1 MHTYCHQKTCTIM
14 FTAALFIIAQNWRLP
29 KCLSTVKRV
38 NKSWYIHTIGH
49 YTSRRMDN
57 LQLLTTWMDLTN
69 RMLSKGSQ
77 CKRVQ
82 TVRFRL
88 YKVQNQAKLM
98 HGVRSQDSAYLWGP
112 GVKTRERSNRDFW
125 GAGDVLFLDLHGS

>member
-1 MHTYCHQKTCTIM
+1 
-14 FTAALFIIAQNWRLP
+14 
-29 KCLSTVKRV
+29 
-38 NKSWYIHTIGH
+38 
-49 YTSRRMDN
+49 MDN

-82 TVRFRL
+82 TVKFRL
-88 YKVQNQAKLM
+88 YKVQNQAKLT

-112 GVKTRERSNRDFW
+112 GVKTRKRSNRDFW